1 MQTQLLDRL
10 DRWAELARDTRPAP
24 LVRFDDLWPYPR
36 CDHGAVQGDCRDPRC
51 LYSGENAVKDDAA
64 IEAAVTIP
72 TTTMKGNAS

>member
-10 DRWAELARDTRPAP
+10 DRWAGLARDTRPAQ

-51 LYSGENAVKDDAA
+51 LYFGEDAA
-64 IEAAVTIP
+64 KDGEAAVTIP
-72 TTTMKGNAS
+72 TTTTKGNASHE